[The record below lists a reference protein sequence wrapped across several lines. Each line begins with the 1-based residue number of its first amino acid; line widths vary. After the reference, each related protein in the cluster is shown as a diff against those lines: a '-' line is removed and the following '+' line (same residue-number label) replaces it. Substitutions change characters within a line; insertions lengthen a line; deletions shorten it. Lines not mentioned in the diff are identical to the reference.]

1 MQQEGETVTKEQ
13 MESYRSK
20 KEEITELT
28 YKVQHLGDND
38 AMVGNDVI
46 MDYRSGYP
54 VPQSVVGVDWDKYRR
69 LEVIYKNRIAKLEVE
84 CEQIE
89 TYIEDI
95 EDSITRRIFRMYY
108 IDGLSQ
114 KCVAKAVSLDRSS
127 VSRKID
133 QFFKVAHN
141 SQDAPL

>member
-1 MQQEGETVTKEQ
+1 MTKEQ
-13 MESYRSK
+13 LESYRSK

-54 VPQSVVGVDWDKYRR
+54 VPQSVVGVDLDKYLR
-69 LEVIYKNRIAKLEVE
+69 LKARYKNRIAKLEEE

-108 IDGLSQ
+108 IDGISQ
-114 KCVAKAVSLDRSS
+114 ERVAKMVHLDKSS

-133 QFFKVAHN
+133 KFFKVATN
-141 SQDAPL
+141 ATNATL

>member
-1 MQQEGETVTKEQ
+1 MTKEQ

-20 KEEITELT
+20 KAEITELT

-54 VPQSVVGVDWDKYRR
+54 VPQSVVGVDLNKVYRLKVR
-69 LEVIYKNRIAKLEVE
+69 YKNRIAKLEEE

-108 IDGLSQ
+108 IDGISQ
-114 KCVAKAVSLDRSS
+114 ERVAKIVHLDKSS

-133 QFFKVAHN
+133 KFFKVATN
-141 SQDAPL
+141 ATNATL

>member
-1 MQQEGETVTKEQ
+1 MTKEQ
-13 MESYRSK
+13 LESYRSK

-54 VPQSVVGVDWDKYRR
+54 VPQSVVGVDLDKYLR
-69 LEVIYKNRIAKLEVE
+69 LKARYKNRIAKLKEE

-108 IDGLSQ
+108 IDGISQ
-114 KCVAKAVSLDRSS
+114 ERVAKMVHLDKSS

-133 QFFKVAHN
+133 KFFKVATN
-141 SQDAPL
+141 ATNATL